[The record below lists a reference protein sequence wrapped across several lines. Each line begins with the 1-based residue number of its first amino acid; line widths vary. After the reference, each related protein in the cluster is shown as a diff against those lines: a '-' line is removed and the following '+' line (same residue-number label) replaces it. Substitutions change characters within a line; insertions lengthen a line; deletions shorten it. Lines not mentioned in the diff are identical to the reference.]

1 MEVWG
6 ITGVIGS
13 GKSTAVAYLKT
24 GDYPVIDADQVSRI
38 VVDKDTED
46 GKEGF
51 AKIYRAFGA
60 SVLNNLGQLDRRAL
74 RLRLSLIHI

>member
-13 GKSTAVAYLKT
+13 GKSSAIAYLKEK
-24 GDYPVIDADQVSRI
+24 GYPVIDADQVSRI
-38 VVDKDTED
+38 VVERDTEEE

-51 AKIYRAFGA
+51 GAIYKAFG
-60 SVLNNLGQLDRRAL
+60 STVLDKTEN
-74 RLRLSLIHI
+74 